1 MIDDPPHVDVK
12 PLKDKAASFH
22 WELMFTRSKYQ
33 TPDMLAQHDLLSIIA
48 KMVDE
53 GRIRTTLGENM
64 GTINATNLKTAHAAL
79 ESGRTKGK
87 IVLTGF

>member
-1 MIDDPPHVDVK
+1 VVGVGIHDQLGIRHVPNEMKRV
-12 PLKDKAASFH
+12 H
-22 WELMFTRSKYQ
+22 RYQ
-33 TPDMLAQHDLLSIIA
+33 TPDMLAQHDLLSSIA

-53 GRIRTTLGENM
+53 GGIRTTLGEHM